1 MRVDGNSSIDQKVYD
16 LLKQDLN
23 AASVRGK
30 IISNNISNVNT
41 KEYKRFDVVFE
52 ETLKDEDKDLSLK
65 KTNDKHLDGG
75 DFQDGVKVQQ
85 DNSSSMRSDG
95 NNVDIDMEKVNQA
108 ANTLLYNTLIT
119 SYNNRLNSSRYV
131 VTGGGR

>member
-16 LLKQDLN
+16 LLKRDLN

-65 KTNDKHLDGG
+65 KTNNKHLDGG

>member
-65 KTNDKHLDGG
+65 KTNNKHLDGG

>member
-1 MRVDGNSSIDQKVYD
+1 MRIDGNSSIDQKVCD

-23 AASVRGK
+23 ATSVRGK
-30 IISNNISNVNT
+30 VIANNISNVNT

-52 ETLKDEDKDLSLK
+52 ETLKDEDKGLSLR
-65 KTNDKHLDGG
+65 KTNSKHLDSG
-75 DFQDGVKVQQ
+75 DFEDGIKVQQ

-95 NNVDIDMEKVNQA
+95 NNVDIDIEKTNQA

-119 SYNNRLNSSRYV
+119 SYNNRLNSERYV